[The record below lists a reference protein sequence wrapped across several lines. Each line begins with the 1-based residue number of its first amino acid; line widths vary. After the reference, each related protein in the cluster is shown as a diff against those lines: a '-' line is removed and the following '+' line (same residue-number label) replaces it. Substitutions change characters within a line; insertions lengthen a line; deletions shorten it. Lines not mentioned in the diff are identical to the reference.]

1 MSSKQKIKVAIVED
15 KKDIRNNI
23 EILLNNSDSIK
34 CIKTFPN
41 SETAVEHIPLLKPD
55 VILMDLNLPGKS
67 GIECTKIL
75 KSKIPETQIIIL
87 TMYDDSEMV
96 YQALSSGASGYLL
109 KRTTSE
115 QLIESIKEVFK
126 GGSPMSMEIAR
137 MVVNSF
143 SKKDKS
149 KKVEEKLTKREW
161 EILGLLSKGMKYK
174 EIGEQLF
181 ISVETVRNH
190 LRHIYSKLHVSSG
203 IEAVLKYL
211 NK

>member
-41 SETAVEHIPLLKPD
+41 SETAVEHIPRLKPD

-87 TMYDDSEMV
+87 TMYNDSEMV

-143 SKKDKS
+143 SKKDKN

-190 LRHIYSKLHVSSG
+190 LRHIYSKLHVRSG
-203 IEAVLKYL
+203 TEAVLKYL

>member
-41 SETAVEHIPLLKPD
+41 SETAVEHIPRLKPD

-87 TMYDDSEMV
+87 TMYNDSEMV

-190 LRHIYSKLHVSSG
+190 LRHIYSKLHVRSG
-203 IEAVLKYL
+203 TEAVLKYL